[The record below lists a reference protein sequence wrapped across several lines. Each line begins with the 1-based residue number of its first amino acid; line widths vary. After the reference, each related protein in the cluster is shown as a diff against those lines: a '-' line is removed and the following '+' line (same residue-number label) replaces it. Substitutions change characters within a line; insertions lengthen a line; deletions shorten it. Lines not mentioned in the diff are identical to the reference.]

1 MTTSDATISLLGD
14 FEIGDDVAF
23 VRLGQDQP

>member
-14 FEIGDDVAF
+14 LEISHDVAF
-23 VRLGQDQP
+23 VRLGQDRL